1 MKNELIKEAIQQY
14 SVHGY
19 YGATMRKIATNVGI
33 RPASIYYFYENKEK
47 LFIAAFQ
54 QLLNDHFKNL
64 KKILSQNKDSEVEEI
79 FSALLH
85 GNVEHH
91 LDDLQ
96 STNAYI
102 SLVTSPIPEIKSYL
116 SNHMLRIN
124 DWLNESLKSAL
135 IGSYPMMTE
144 AETDKVIKQWVL
156 IANGVFW
163 GIKLYEG
170 RDFTEQVELADQMIL
185 TLFHDLERKYGR
197 IRDEKLT
204 EYSE

>member
-1 MKNELIKEAIQQY
+1 
-14 SVHGY
+14 
-19 YGATMRKIATNVGI
+19 MRKIATNVGI
-33 RPASIYYFYENKEK
+33 RPASIYYFYENIEK

-197 IRDEKLT
+197 IRDEWLT
-204 EYSE
+204 EYFE